1 MKETMEST
9 WSKFQQEL
17 KNDNDTYCDDCDN
30 GTDTPCI
37 ACLWKESVK

>member
-1 MKETMEST
+1 MKETIGDT

-17 KNDNDTYCDDCDN
+17 QNDTHCENCDN

-37 ACLWKESVK
+37 PCQWEESVK